1 MMLLFIII
9 CVWFVSLSA
18 QSSSSR
24 SFLFTPKY
32 QSKPQLILVAGC
44 TGTGKSTF
52 GMSIALRQN
61 ILKCIS
67 TDTIRAVTRR
77 FDQSPAVM
85 RSSYEG
91 SEDPVENWR
100 EACNALNTGVDA
112 IVDDARKRGVSLVLE
127 GVHILPSNYLID
139 RWKSS
144 GGTAVGV
151 LLAISDAEAHRGLI
165 FKRGEMTKRGEEKK
179 MKQFERIR
187 AIQEEMISMAVKNNW
202 LIIEQRL
209 EPDPVDIVADRLD
222 LDEIEDNFAK
232 RDNSELWKQKQ
243 RGTPE

>member
-1 MMLLFIII
+1 
-9 CVWFVSLSA
+9 
-18 QSSSSR
+18 
-24 SFLFTPKY
+24 
-32 QSKPQLILVAGC
+32 
-44 TGTGKSTF
+44 
-52 GMSIALRQN
+52 
-61 ILKCIS
+61 
-67 TDTIRAVTRR
+67 
-77 FDQSPAVM
+77 M

-91 SEDPVENWR
+91 SDDPVVNWK

-144 GGTAVGV
+144 GGVAVGV

-187 AIQEEMISMAVKNNW
+187 AIQDEMVSMAVKNNW

-222 LDEIEDNFAK
+222 LGEIDDNFVK

-243 RGTPE
+243 RGTSS